1 MFAEQWWAF
10 ALAGP
15 VILFLVIV
23 CPVWIVFHYLTVWKR
38 MNAGQ
43 EASHTSRVEARDEVV
58 RLRESAARLEERIRT
73 LERILDAEHPHW
85 RSK

>member
-10 ALAGP
+10 ALAAP
-15 VILFLVIV
+15 VVLFLVIV

-38 MNAGQ
+38 MNAAQDASDQAQGQ
-43 EASHTSRVEARDEVV
+43 AVGEAA
-58 RLRESAARLEERIRT
+58 RLRQVAARLEDRIGS
-73 LERILDAEHPHW
+73 LERILDAEFPHW